1 MTLIVVSTSRFR
13 KDYKREA
20 ANPKRNIADLQS
32 IVRALANGDALP
44 ASNRDHRLRGKLS
57 DCRECHITGDW
68 LLIYRIE
75 GDELQLVR
83 TGTHAELFGA

>member
-1 MTLIVVSTSRFR
+1 MTLVVVSTSRFR

-20 ANPKRNIADLQS
+20 ANPKRTIGDLKA

-44 ASNRDHRLRGKLS
+44 ASNRDHKLQGKLS
-57 DCRECHITGDW
+57 DCRECHVTADW
-68 LLIYRIE
+68 LLIYRVD

-83 TGTHAELFGA
+83 TGTHAELFGT